1 MAADSPESI
10 AENPLPDLPISSVIR
25 DELFAVRKNRAAMF
39 AEPGHS
45 HIHMAVIL
53 LCIAVNIVYFIY
65 RHDYIALFI
74 AASFYLNMFYFIILL
89 IPQDFRGTGLPAVNL
104 TRFRLWLSEIGLTS
118 GTARF
123 TKLFTNSLF
132 INSRTLSLAIGLI
145 FTIDILLAAR
155 AHFTLALPTR
165 TTLVVIAQCAIIV
178 VFYLLVWKLEP
189 FSVKYLQSVEKVK
202 HRLIHEYLPSQLVT
216 ALFIIGFLIAIMLFL
231 TTIILLPGITL
242 QAFLDASELT
252 DLGNLFSLLAVLAVS
267 QYFIVRSIHGFTSR
281 SMAERLF
288 DYKEYSLAEL
298 QNAVRE
304 GGNTPG
310 FRAEATTQLLES
322 KIYTVRRNTLRGFFP
337 VYVVDLDFSVML
349 DSTTRTAI
357 RGYIGEV

>member
-1 MAADSPESI
+1 MADATEP
-10 AENPLPDLPISSVIR
+10 APGTFPPDPPINSVIR
-25 DELFAVRKNRAAMF
+25 DELSAVRKSRAALF
-39 AEPGHS
+39 AEPGHPVV
-45 HIHMAVIL
+45 HAAILL
-53 LCIAVNIVYFIY
+53 LCIAVNVGYFLY

-74 AASFYLNMFYFIILL
+74 AASFYLNMFYFVILL
-89 IPQDFRGTGLPAVNL
+89 IPQNFRGSGLPAVNL
-104 TRFRLWLSEIGLTS
+104 TKFRSWLSGIGLTS

-132 INSRTLSLAIGLI
+132 INSRTLSLAVGLI

-165 TTLVVIAQCAIIV
+165 TTLVVMAQCAIIV
-178 VFYLLVWKLEP
+178 AFYLLVWKLEP

-216 ALFIIGFLIAIMLFL
+216 VLFIIGFLIAIMLFL

-242 QAFLDASELT
+242 KAFLNASQLT

-267 QYFIVRSIHGFTSR
+267 QYFIVRYIHGFTSR

-288 DYKEYSLAEL
+288 DYKEYSLTSL
-298 QNAVRE
+298 QDAVRD
-304 GGNTPG
+304 GGNAPA

-322 KIYTVRRNTLRGFFP
+322 KIYKIRRNTLSGFFP

-357 RGYIGEV
+357 RGYIGKA

>member
-1 MAADSPESI
+1 MADATDAAPGT
-10 AENPLPDLPISSVIR
+10 PPRDLPISSVIR
-25 DELFAVRKNRAAMF
+25 DELFAVRKTRAAMF
-39 AEPGHS
+39 AEEGHPRV
-45 HIHMAVIL
+45 HAAVIL
-53 LCIAVNIVYFIY
+53 LCIAVNIGYFIF
-65 RHDYIALFI
+65 RPDYIALFI
-74 AASFYLNMFYFIILL
+74 AASFYLNMFYFVILL
-89 IPQDFRGTGLPAVNL
+89 IPQDFRRTGLPAVNL
-104 TRFRLWLSEIGLTS
+104 TRFLLWLSEIGLTS

-123 TKLFTNSLF
+123 TKLVTNSIF

-178 VFYLLVWKLEP
+178 LFYLLVWKLEP
-189 FSVKYLQSVEKVK
+189 FSVKYLQRVEKVK
-202 HRLIHEYLPSQLVT
+202 HRLIHEYLPTQIVT
-216 ALFIIGFLIAIMLFL
+216 VLFIVGSLIAIMLFL

-252 DLGNLFSLLAVLAVS
+252 GLGNLFSLLAVLAVS

-288 DYKEYSLAEL
+288 DYKEYRLAEL
-298 QNAVRE
+298 QIAVRE
-304 GGNTPG
+304 GGNAPG

-322 KIYTVRRNTLRGFFP
+322 KLYTVRRNTLHGFFP